1 MTKIPIGLIIKKIVK
16 QKRLSVSQISND
28 YGIPRQTIYNT
39 FTRTTMDLEEIDKW
53 SEILETT
60 RKELIDQ
67 SEGTESTKS
76 TKSLDNGAFG
86 DDTITRLNEEMSRLR
101 ETFTKELEAKNV
113 QIAKLQ
119 DTVTTLLGKSEGVI
133 LDRFDLGK
141 GFFLWPSSIKVGNT
155 PFSTRY

>member
-1 MTKIPIGLIIKKIVK
+1 MEKPSIGLAIRQVIEEKN
-16 QKRLSVSQISND
+16 LSITDLARELGIS
-28 YGIPRQTIYNT
+28 RQSIYNVYN
-39 FTRTTMDLEEIDKW
+39 RNSMNSGEVESWANALGVRPNELYERA
-53 SEILETT
+53 EGNYN
-60 RKELIDQ
+60 RKP
-67 SEGTESTKS
+67 
-76 TKSLDNGAFG
+76 LDNGAFG
-86 DDTITRLNEEMSRLR
+86 EETIVRIKEEMAMMR
-101 ETFTKELEAKNV
+101 ETFAKELEAKNV